1 MTRITLRLL
10 LSLFGALVICTPARA
25 GEQPAAPGSEAAR
38 PVIVVD
44 VDAEN
49 PPFMYS
55 RAGYAVGLYPA
66 VIRAA
71 LGPCHDHVR
80 VQAKPG

>member
-10 LSLFGALVICTPARA
+10 LSLFGALVICTPAWA

-44 VDAEN
+44 VDA
-49 PPFMYS
+49 
-55 RAGYAVGLYPA
+55 
-66 VIRAA
+66 
-71 LGPCHDHVR
+71 
-80 VQAKPG
+80 